1 MSTDNNSITTKF
13 TWYPTQYKNS
23 NGSYLGNF
31 WVNTFG
37 KIMPSGF
44 DQVDF
49 ELTNLVKQIRNIVHT
64 EQNQVQEDPNKI
76 TPSFSTEVKS
86 NVTKYN
92 KIGGAK
98 KSKPRVRKTRRRKV

>member
-1 MSTDNNSITTKF
+1 MSTDKSAITTKF
-13 TWYPTQYKNS
+13 TWFPTQYKNS

-49 ELTNLVKQIRNIVHT
+49 ELTNLVKQIRNVVNT
-64 EQNQVQEDPNKI
+64 KPNQKQEDPNTI
-76 TPSFSTEVKS
+76 TPSFTTEVKS
-86 NVTKYN
+86 NLTKYN

-98 KSKPRVRKTRRRKV
+98 KSKSKARKTRKRKV